1 MKVGLA
7 IPVLA
12 VGCLAGA
19 DAEKLNR
26 NAAKAPMPPAQ
37 VQTRPDHPQKGN
49 VKQNG
54 KPNAKQDANFGSAE
68 TLIKLLKLSPEQ
80 RNKALAPL
88 PPARRQQIEKR
99 LDVYQKM
106 PEVERARA
114 LDRLKRMQ
122 SLPPQRQQQVRAS
135 VTRLQALPAPRHAV
149 VQRQLNQLRILSDVD
164 RSALMN
170 SEEFR
175 SKFTPA
181 EQQIIADICLV
192 TPQN

>member
-12 VGCLAGA
+12 VGCLAAA
-19 DAEKLNR
+19 DAEKVNR

-37 VQTRPDHPQKGN
+37 VQTRPDRPPKSN
-49 VKQNG
+49 KQNG
-54 KPNAKQDANFGSAE
+54 KQNARQDQNFGSAE
-68 TLIKLLKLSPEQ
+68 NLSKLLKLSPEQ
-80 RNKALAPL
+80 RKKALESL

-99 LDVYQKM
+99 LDDYQKM
-106 PEVERARA
+106 PEIERARA
-114 LDRLKRMQ
+114 LDRLRRMQ
-122 SLPPQRQQQVRAS
+122 SLPPQRQQQVRSS
-135 VTRLQALPAPRHAV
+135 VTRLQTLPAPRHSV
-149 VQRQLNQLRILSDVD
+149 VQKQLNQLRVLSDAD

-192 TPQN
+192 TPRN